1 MERSRPAILLSLTV
15 AVVAI
20 VALAPVPAAAT
31 KYNITKL
38 LEPYKQYSKFNEML
52 SKTRLAYDI
61 NKRQTITV
69 LAVDNAAMSALDH
82 YSLQT
87 IRHILSLH
95 VLVDY
100 YGDKKLNKLSHGS
113 TASSSM
119 YQATGAASGM
129 SGYVNITRKGGK
141 VSFTTDDADATAK
154 PAQYVK
160 SIKEY
165 PYDIAV
171 LEVSS
176 IISSADA
183 EAPVP
188 PPAPVDLVDLL
199 SKKYCKSFASLLSA
213 NADVFRTFNETKDN
227 GLTLF
232 CPVDSAV
239 AAFAPTYKNLTA
251 KAKAAIL
258 LYHGVPDYFSLQ
270 LLKSNNGMVTTLA
283 TASENKKDY
292 SYDVRNKG
300 ETVTLETR
308 VVSSSVTA
316 TVGDMEPLAVYAVSK
331 FLKPKELFKV
341 VEAPAPAP
349 EPSKKKKGKAADGGD
364 GDSSDD
370 SGDETADK
378 GDAAPAMLARWVT
391 AATAAVAAFALMMG

>member
-1 MERSRPAILLSLTV
+1 MARSRPAVLLSL
-15 AVVAI
+15 AVVALAAT
-20 VALAPVPAAAT
+20 ALAPAPAAAT

-38 LEPYKQYSKFNEML
+38 LAPYKQYSRFNEML
-52 SKTRLAYDI
+52 SRTRLAYDI
-61 NKRQTITV
+61 NRRQTITV

-100 YGDKKLNKLSHGS
+100 YGDKKLKKLAHGS

-129 SGYVNITRKGGK
+129 SGYVNITRKDGK

-154 PAQYVK
+154 PTRYIR

-188 PPAPVDLVDLL
+188 PPAPVDLVELL

-213 NADVFRTFNETKDN
+213 NADVLRTLNETKDN

-239 AAFAPTYKNLTA
+239 AAFAATYKNLTA
-251 KAKAAIL
+251 KAKTAIL

-292 SYDVRNKG
+292 SYDVQNKG
-300 ETVTLETR
+300 ETVTLQTR
-308 VVSSSVTA
+308 VVTSSITA
-316 TVGDMEPLAVYAVSK
+316 TVGDMEPLAVYAVNK
-331 FLKPKELFKV
+331 FLKPKEIFKV

-349 EPSKKKKGKAADGGD
+349 EPSKKKSKAADGGD
-364 GDSSDD
+364 DSSDD
-370 SGDETADK
+370 SGDVTADK
-378 GDAAPAMLARWVT
+378 GDAAPAAMLAWWVA
-391 AATAAVAAFALMMG
+391 AATTAVAAFALMG

>member
-1 MERSRPAILLSLTV
+1 MLLS
-15 AVVAI
+15 
-20 VALAPVPAAAT
+20 VALAAAAMLISFAPAPTAAT

-61 NKRQTITV
+61 NRRQTITV
-69 LAVDNAAMSALDH
+69 LAVDNAAMAALDH

-87 IRHILSLH
+87 VRHILSLH

-100 YGDKKLNKLSHGS
+100 YGDKKLKKLAHGS

-119 YQATGAASGM
+119 YQATGSASGM
-129 SGYVNITRKGGK
+129 SGYVNITRQDGK
-141 VSFTTDDADATAK
+141 VSFATDDADSGAK
-154 PAQYVK
+154 PSRYVK

-176 IISSADA
+176 VISSADA

-188 PPAPVDLVDLL
+188 PPAPVDLVELL

-227 GLTLF
+227 GLTIF

-239 AAFAPTYKNLTA
+239 AAFAASYKNLTA

-283 TASENKKDY
+283 TSSEKKQDY
-292 SYDVRNKG
+292 SYDVQNKG
-300 ETVTLETR
+300 ETVTLQTR
-308 VVSSSVTA
+308 VVTSSVTA
-316 TVGDMEPLAVYAVSK
+316 TVGDLEPLAVYAVNK
-331 FLKPKELFKV
+331 FLQPKEMFKV
-341 VEAPAPAP
+341 AEAPAPAP
-349 EPSKKKKGKAADGGD
+349 GPSKKKKGGSVDDGGD
-364 GDSSDD
+364 DSSSDG
-370 SGDETADK
+370 STADK
-378 GDAAPAMLARWVT
+378 SDAAPALLARWVT
-391 AATAAVAAFALMMG
+391 AAAATAVAAYALMA

>member
-1 MERSRPAILLSLTV
+1 MARRPPVILLSLAVV
-15 AVVAI
+15 AVAI
-20 VALAPVPAAAT
+20 VALAPAPVAAT

-61 NKRQTITV
+61 NRRQTITV

-100 YGDKKLNKLSHGS
+100 YGDKKLNKLAHGS
-113 TASSSM
+113 TAASSM

-129 SGYVNITRKGGK
+129 SGYVNITRKDGK
-141 VSFTTDDADATAK
+141 VSFTTDDADDTAK
-154 PAQYVK
+154 PTRYVK

-188 PPAPVDLVDLL
+188 PPTPVDLVDLL

-239 AAFAPTYKNLTA
+239 AAFVPTYKNLTA

-292 SYDVRNKG
+292 SYDVQNKG

-308 VVSSSVTA
+308 VVTSSVTG

-331 FLKPKELFKV
+331 FLEPKELFKV

-364 GDSSDD
+364 DSSDD
-370 SGDETADK
+370 SGDLTADK
-378 GDAAPAMLARWVT
+378 GDAVPAMLARWVT
-391 AATAAVAAFALMMG
+391 AATAAVAAVALMG